1 MVNSSQYTGFQ
12 DNKIQ
17 QINNTGLQ
25 CHTQASQDKIQ
36 LVAVYRIQ
44 ELWNTKLNR

>member
-1 MVNSSQYTGFQ
+1 MVNSSEYTGFQ
-12 DNKIQ
+12 DYKFE

-25 CHTQASQDKIQ
+25 GHTQTSLDKIQ

-44 ELWNTKLNR
+44 EL